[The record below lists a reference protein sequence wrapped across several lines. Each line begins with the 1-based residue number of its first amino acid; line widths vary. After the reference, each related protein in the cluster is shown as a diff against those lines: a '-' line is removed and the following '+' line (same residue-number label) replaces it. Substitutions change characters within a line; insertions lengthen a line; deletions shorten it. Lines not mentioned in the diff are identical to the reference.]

1 MSDPGTS
8 VTEGDLHAFVD
19 GQLDPDRF
27 RMVEQ
32 HLRNNPVDAAMVAA
46 YAAQRKDLRAALAD
60 LDREPVPA
68 RLHPYAIQHAIA
80 SRRHMWRAAAAV
92 LLAFGLGGGG
102 GWALHDRMAPPLA
115 TTITLLTEEA
125 FANHAVFTADRR
137 RPTELGAEQR
147 EDLAKWVSN
156 RINHPVAP
164 PDLSVAGYTYLGGR
178 LAATPH
184 GPAGM
189 FMYQNEQGV
198 RLTIFVRPVET
209 VASLPQEMVAAGA
222 LKGCAWAEKGMGY
235 TVVAPLPAADV
246 RRVADGV
253 RKGLAGAT

>member
-1 MSDPGTS
+1 MTDPGRPI
-8 VTEGDLHAFVD
+8 VDDDLHAYVD
-19 GQLDPDRF
+19 RLLATDRIPA
-27 RMVEQ
+27 VER
-32 HLRNNPVDAAMVAA
+32 HLRDNAEAAATVAA
-46 YAAQRKDLRAALAD
+46 YSAQRDALRAAFAAIAS
-60 LDREPVPA
+60 EPIPT
-68 RLHPYAIQHAIA
+68 RLHPYVIRATIA
-80 SRRHMWRAAAAV
+80 ARRRMWHAAAAV

-102 GWALHDRMAPPLA
+102 GWLLHGQAVPPP

-156 RINHPVAP
+156 RIHRSVAP
-164 PDLSVAGYTYLGGR
+164 PDLTVAGYQYLGGR

-189 FMYQNEQGV
+189 FMYQNDQGV
-198 RLTIFVRPVET
+198 RLTVFVRPVET
-209 VASLPQEMVAAGA
+209 PTSLPQKMVAAGV
-222 LKGCAWAEKGMGY
+222 LEGCAWADKGMGY

-246 RRVADGV
+246 LRLAEGV